1 MAEDLP
7 ASAARPSQ
15 ADTTL
20 GPAEYIEQRL
30 EQYRGWYDGKAV
42 KTKALHLR
50 LRTLAV
56 VGAAV
61 VPVLVN
67 IKLPY
72 VEIATTLISLMVVIL
87 VSLESVYHYR
97 EQWKNYRSTEQA
109 LGQELFHYKTRTG
122 VFEGLEDEAAFK
134 VLVERVENA
143 IASENASTLS
153 TMTLASQSSHQSL
166 Q

>member
-1 MAEDLP
+1 MAEDL
-7 ASAARPSQ
+7 ASSSAGLPQ
-15 ADTTL
+15 AGTTL
-20 GPAEYIEQRL
+20 APTEYIEQRL
-30 EQYRGWYDGKAV
+30 EQYRSWYDGKAI

-67 IKLPY
+67 IDLPY

-109 LGQELFHYKTRTG
+109 LGHELFRYKTRTG
-122 VFEGLEDEAAFK
+122 VFEGLDDESAFK
-134 VLVERVENA
+134 TLVERVENA